1 MPGEDTLLKETIK
14 HLQEAARRIQ
24 TSQHL
29 LQQDAFDDDPDY
41 LRLVA
46 QLSGTVDVTEAAR
59 REAHRLCDAG

>member
-46 QLSGTVDVTEAAR
+46 QLSGTQWT
-59 REAHRLCDAG
+59 